1 MGNRVY
7 EEYKGMPC
15 VAREIDPTDWTWTY
29 VYQNKDASK
38 NLTRMETLNKN
49 LASLNERLEK
59 NKAII
64 DENLTKFLKLIKIDD
79 ATDLDFYSNQWD
91 TIKGTK
97 TARNRYIKATEAT
110 NEINSKIKLINEELK
125 EIEESGFVEFVEV
138 KTKEMVYAYD
148 MQNYVRLHPEKFNNK
163 K

>member
-1 MGNRVY
+1 MSNNVY

-15 VAREIDPTDWTWTY
+15 VTREIDPSDWTWTY

-38 NLTRMETLNKN
+38 NLTKKESLNKN
-49 LASLNERLEK
+49 LSTLTDKKEK
-59 NKAII
+59 NKTLAE
-64 DENLTKFLKLIKIDD
+64 ENLDKFLKLIKVEDN
-79 ATDLDFYSNQWD
+79 TGLDFYSNEWD
-91 TIKGTK
+91 TIKGVK
-97 TARNRYIKATEAT
+97 TSRNRYIKATEA
-110 NEINSKIKLINEELK
+110 INDINAKIELINAELK
-125 EIEESGFVEFVEV
+125 DIEESGFVEYVKV

>member
-1 MGNRVY
+1 MSGRVY

-29 VYQNKDASK
+29 IYQNKDASK
-38 NLTRMETLNKN
+38 NLSRMETLNKN

-64 DENLTKFLKLIKIDD
+64 DENLAKFLKLIKVED

-110 NEINSKIKLINEELK
+110 NEINSKIKLINDELK
-125 EIEESGFVEFVEV
+125 DIEESGFVEFVEV
-138 KTKEMVYAYD
+138 KTKDMVYAYD

>member
-15 VAREIDPTDWTWTY
+15 VTREIDPTDWTWTY
-29 VYQNKDASK
+29 IYQNKDASK
-38 NLTRMETLNKN
+38 NLTRKETLNKN
-49 LASLNERLEK
+49 LTSLNERLEK
-59 NKAII
+59 NKVII
-64 DENLTKFLKLIKIDD
+64 EENLTKFLKLIKVDD
-79 ATDLDFYSNQWD
+79 TANLDFYSNQWD

-97 TARNRYIKATEAT
+97 TARNRYIKATEAN
-110 NEINSKIKLINEELK
+110 NEISSKIKLINEELK

-138 KTKEMVYAYD
+138 KTDDMVYAYD